1 MSSPISITRNGHKTW
16 FKWHRGRRR
25 LSDPVFTGKRIL
37 EAMAL
42 GASIEVDLVVTADK
56 GFAVLHD
63 MTLDRETTGQG
74 PVASTSDALIRQ
86 LRLRDNGGNPITEP
100 VMLLDDLCT
109 LMASGK
115 VHPDALLQLDYK
127 EDDKVLDGRAIANF
141 RRATLPV
148 ARNIIVSSGSAA
160 AVKLLTDAVPGMR
173 SGYDPSENLSETGPH
188 TPELLRQ
195 FVDDAVAASP
205 GADLVY
211 LYWGIVTLSAD
222 AGFDI
227 VNAFHQHGKRIDAW
241 TINTVDATN
250 IKVVER
256 LLALRVDQI
265 TTDDPEGL
273 AAALGVPA

>member
-1 MSSPISITRNGHKTW
+1 MTSPISITRNGHQTW

-42 GASIEVDLVVTADK
+42 GASTEVDLVVTGDK

-74 PVASTSDALIRQ
+74 PVAHTSDAVIRQ
-86 LRLRDNGGNPITEP
+86 LRLRDNTGNPITEP

-127 EDDKVLDGRAIANF
+127 EDETVLDARAIDKFAA
-141 RRATLPV
+141 ATGPV
-148 ARNIIVSSGSAA
+148 AGNIIISSGSVAA
-160 AVKLLTDAVPGMR
+160 LKLLTAAVPGMR
-173 SGYDPSENLSETGPH
+173 SGYDPSDEERFKVAPASGTL
-188 TPELLRQ
+188 Q
-195 FVDDAVAASP
+195 AFVDDAVAALD
-205 GADLVY
+205 GTDLIY
-211 LYWGIVTLSAD
+211 LYWEIVTRSAD

-227 VNAFHQHGKRIDAW
+227 VEAFHRHGKRIDAW
-241 TINTVDATN
+241 TIREASAAM
-250 IKVVER
+250 KPHVER
-256 LLALRVDQI
+256 LLALKVDQI

-273 AAALGVPA
+273 VALMG

>member
-1 MSSPISITRNGHKTW
+1 MSSPISITRNGHQTW

-42 GASIEVDLVVTADK
+42 GASTEVDLVVTGDK

-74 PVASTSDALIRQ
+74 AVAQTGDEAIRK
-86 LRLRDNGGNPITEP
+86 LHLRDNDGNPLAEP
-100 VMLLDDLCT
+100 VMLLDDLCM
-109 LMASGK
+109 LMASGTM
-115 VHPDALLQLDYK
+115 HPDALLQLDYK

-148 ARNIIVSSGSAA
+148 AKNIIVSSGSAA
-160 AVKLLTDAVPGMR
+160 AVKILTDAVPGMR
-173 SGYDPSENLSETGPH
+173 SGYDPSDNLSEAGPH
-188 TPELLRQ
+188 APELLQQ

-205 GADLVY
+205 DADLVY
-211 LYWGIVTLSAD
+211 LYWGIVTLSDD

-227 VNAFHQHGKRIDAW
+227 VDAFHQQGKRIDTW
-241 TINTVDATN
+241 TIQASDPASVA
-250 IKVVER
+250 VVER
-256 LLALRVDQI
+256 LLSLKVDQI

-273 AAALGVPA
+273 CAALGVPA

>member
-1 MSSPISITRNGHKTW
+1 MSAPIAVTRNGHKTW
-16 FKWHRGRRR
+16 FKWHRASRRAG
-25 LSDPVFTGKRIL
+25 DPVFTGKRIL

-42 GASIEVDLVVTADK
+42 GASIEVDLVVTGDR

-74 PVASTSDALIRQ
+74 RVAATSDALIRQ
-86 LRLRDNGGNPITEP
+86 LRLRDSAGNPITEP

-127 EDDKVLDGRAIANF
+127 EDETVLDARAIENF
-141 RRATLPV
+141 ARATAPV
-148 ARNIIVSSGSAA
+148 ASNMIVSSGSAA

-173 SGYDPSENLSETGPH
+173 IGYDPSETLSEAGPH
-188 TPELLRQ
+188 TPELLQQ

-205 GADLVY
+205 DADLIY

-227 VNAFHQHGKRIDAW
+227 VGAFHQRGKRIDAW
-241 TINTVDATN
+241 TINTIDETTL
-250 IKVVER
+250 KVVER
-256 LLALRVDQI
+256 LLDLKVDQI